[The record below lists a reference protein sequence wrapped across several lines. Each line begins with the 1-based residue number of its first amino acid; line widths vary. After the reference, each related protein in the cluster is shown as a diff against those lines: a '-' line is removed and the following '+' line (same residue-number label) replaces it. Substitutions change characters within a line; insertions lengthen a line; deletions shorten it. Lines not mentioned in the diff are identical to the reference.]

1 MRKFFV
7 LVMILLASSAYAL
20 ELPDS
25 VKEWQCVREHIVT
38 LTPSATGEN
47 LGRIVYRDYVRD
59 APIGTV
65 QVILTE
71 GAGTGSLYVPERV
84 RTLKGLMPSDSSYKI
99 IDIAG
104 RKTIIEENDY
114 MPLSLAVR
122 AGVNTVLT
130 IESSALDDES
140 IIEFARIILRNSKFQ

>member
-7 LVMILLASSAYAL
+7 LVMLMCASCAYAL

-25 VKEWQCVREHIVT
+25 VNEWHCVKEHVVT

-47 LGRIVYRDYVRD
+47 LGRMVYRDYVRD

-71 GAGTGSLYVPERV
+71 GTGTGSLYVPEKV
-84 RTLKGLMPSDSSYKI
+84 RTFKGLMPSDSSYKI
-99 IDIAG
+99 FDIAG
-104 RKTIIEENDY
+104 RKTIIEGNDD
-114 MPLSLAVR
+114 MPLSLAVS

-130 IESSALDDES
+130 IESRALDEES
-140 IIEFARIILRNSKFQ
+140 IIEFARSILRNSKFQ